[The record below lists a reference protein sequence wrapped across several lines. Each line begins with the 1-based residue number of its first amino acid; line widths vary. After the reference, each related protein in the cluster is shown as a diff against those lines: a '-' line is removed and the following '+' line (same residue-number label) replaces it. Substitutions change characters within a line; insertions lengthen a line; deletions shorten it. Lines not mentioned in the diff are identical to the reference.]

1 MSQQP
6 TQKILTSDIGNA
18 NSIDALARSIL
29 GALAIDPTLLKACDL
44 RDVDFPAGRFRK
56 TFSAI
61 AEMWEESRPEE
72 IDPVILAER
81 IGGDGGATFIGSLM
95 DGNVKVD
102 KSTFQGRVMEL
113 RKQALTARVLAKIE
127 GQSKS
132 GELDLDEIRGDLE
145 AYGLLEDTTFDPDKV
160 LMTGTEMQILDI
172 HVNWTV
178 DKLIP
183 ERALTLIYGP
193 GGVGKT
199 WLALAIAKAVSI
211 GTPFLGLA
219 TKQKPVFYVD
229 RENPWPLLVQR
240 VCKMDIRDVRFWHL
254 SFAVQPPK
262 FDASDWKTYKKLPT
276 GGLIFFDTARSCH
289 DGDENSSQDVG
300 LIMNRLKE
308 LRELNNDICLLHHTP
323 RLNERAVKGSTAWED
338 LADQVLAFHRVRRGS
353 LKEIKEEIDAA
364 EYDPDALYHLGTG
377 KKTRYTPAKFY
388 VTTNY
393 ETGVFTL
400 AGDPAAPIINALAE
414 YIAGEGNGQNQTE
427 IYKWAKENVE
437 GCSRKDK
444 LIATLNRGAREDRWR
459 VRPGFRGA
467 KYYEPPT

>member
-1 MSQQP
+1 MSDPAIIRQ
-6 TQKILTSDIGNA
+6 
-18 NSIDALARSIL
+18 IDDLARGIL
-29 GALAIDPTLLKACDL
+29 GGLMFSPGLLEDCDL
-44 RDVDFPAGRFRK
+44 RDVDFPAGRFRE

-61 AEMWEESRPEE
+61 AAMWKDSRPTE

-81 IGGDGGATFIGSLM
+81 IGDNGAVTFVASLFDGNIKVDEATFR
-95 DGNVKVD
+95 
-102 KSTFQGRVMEL
+102 GRIAEL
-113 RKQALTARVLAKIE
+113 RKRALTSRVLSKIE
-127 GQSKS
+127 GQARS
-132 GELDLDEIRGDLE
+132 GELDLKEIRGDLE
-145 AYGLLEDTTFDPDKV
+145 AYDQLGKSIAQSFDPDTD
-160 LMTGTEMQILDI
+160 LMTGSSMQSLDI
-172 HVNWTV
+172 HVDWTV
-178 DKLIP
+178 EKLIP

-199 WLALAIAKAVSI
+199 WLALAIGKAVDM

-219 TKQKPVFYVD
+219 TKQKSVFYID

-254 SFAVQPPK
+254 SFAVKPPK
-262 FDASDWKTYKKLPT
+262 FDAPDWKIYKKLPT
-276 GGLIFFDTARSCH
+276 GCLIFFDTARSCH

-308 LRELNNDICLLHHTP
+308 LRELNNDIALLHHSP

-377 KKTRYTPAKFY
+377 KKTRYTPVKLYITA
-388 VTTNY
+388 NY
-393 ETGVFTL
+393 ETGEFTL
-400 AGDPAAPIINALAE
+400 AEDPGAKAISILAE
-414 YIAGEGNGQNQTE
+414 YIAGEGSGQNQTE
-427 IYKWAKENVE
+427 IIKWAKENLGGSTRTE
-437 GCSRKDK
+437 N
-444 LIATLNRGAREDRWR
+444 LIAILKRGARDKHWQ
-459 VRPGFRGA
+459 VRPGFRGV